1 MVRLDPDA
9 RKVHGPRGSA
19 SVTDTEYRLLR
30 ALLMAGFGVP
40 VRHTILV
47 DKVWPIC
54 RPTSGS
60 GSLKTAINR
69 LRPALWQ
76 VGGCAIVAVYPGAYK
91 IEAIPTRVPLVRA
104 A

>member
-19 SVTDTEYRLLR
+19 SITDTEYRLLR
-30 ALLMAGFGVP
+30 TLLMAGFGVP
-40 VRHTILV
+40 VRHASLV
-47 DKVWPIC
+47 DKGWPIC

-91 IEAIPTRVPLVRA
+91 IQAIPMPIVFARA